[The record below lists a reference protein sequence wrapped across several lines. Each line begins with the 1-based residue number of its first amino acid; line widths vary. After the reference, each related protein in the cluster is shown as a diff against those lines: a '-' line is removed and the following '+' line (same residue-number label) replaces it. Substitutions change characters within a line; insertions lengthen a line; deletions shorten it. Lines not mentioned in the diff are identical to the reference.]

1 MPQAIHAIAS
11 CPQTIRKRRRGP
23 WQVLALAAAALLAS
37 CGRGDPKEPFTD
49 SRPPPGVDSRFL
61 APDGWA
67 WGLVKVGDAPAAR
80 YGVSSPSGTTHADVL
95 ILTSYGE
102 PAEAW
107 FETARELNDR
117 GYVVWV
123 IEPVGQGGSGRYS
136 RLRDLGYADSL
147 APDVWAA
154 RGMIRKVIRR
164 RPLIVM
170 ASGTS
175 APVALQAVA
184 EAQGVDGLILTSP
197 KLAPDASPS
206 TSAAAQRQRLG
217 LGWLRADLHG
227 GWSRKGSDDR
237 ALGLTHDVARGRLR
251 LAWQTANPDL
261 RMGSPSWSWI
271 TAFEDATR
279 AAEAAEPHVEVPTLI
294 LQPDAGAGA
303 ARAACRRMAHC
314 TLEPQGPAGQA
325 LELEVDAVRRP
336 WLSAVAAFVEQR
348 SSAFSPSAT
357 RSRADQR

>member
-1 MPQAIHAIAS
+1 MTTVPLQTPQLS
-11 CPQTIRKRRRGP
+11 REGG
-23 WQVLALAAAALLAS
+23 VVV
-37 CGRGDPKEPFTD
+37 TD
-49 SRPPPGVDSRFL
+49 APAGVDSRFL

-67 WGLVKVGDAPAAR
+67 WGLVKIGDAPAAR

-102 PAEAW
+102 PAEVW
-107 FETARELNDR
+107 FETARELNGK

-123 IEPVGQGGSGRYS
+123 TEGVGQGGSGRYS
-136 RLRDLGYADSL
+136 RLRDLGYAESL

-154 RGMIRKVIRR
+154 GAMVQKVIRR

-184 EAQGVDGLILTSP
+184 AAPGVDGLILTSP
-197 KLAPDASPS
+197 KFSPDPSPS
-206 TSAAAQRQRLG
+206 ASDAAQRQHLG

-227 GWSRKGSDDR
+227 AWTREGADDR
-237 ALGLTHDVARGRLR
+237 ALGLTHDAARGRLR

-261 RMGSPSWSWI
+261 RMGSPSWTWI
-271 TAFEDATR
+271 TAFADAAK
-279 AAEAAEPHVEVPTLI
+279 AAEASEPRVQIPTLI
-294 LQPDAGAGA
+294 LQPDADAGA
-303 ARAACRRMAHC
+303 ANAACKRMTRC
-314 TLEPQGPAGQA
+314 TLERQGPAGRA

-348 SSAFSPSAT
+348 SNAFSPAAT

>member
-1 MPQAIHAIAS
+1 M
-11 CPQTIRKRRRGP
+11 R
-23 WQVLALAAAALLAS
+23 VLALAAAVLLAS

-49 SRPPPGVDSRFL
+49 SRAPPGGDSRFL

-67 WGLVKVGDAPAAR
+67 WGLVKIGDAPAAR
-80 YGVSSPSGTTHADVL
+80 YGVSSPRGTPHADVL

-102 PAEAW
+102 PGEVW
-107 FETARELNDR
+107 FETARELNDK

-123 IEPVGQGGSGRYS
+123 IDPVGQGGSGRYS
-136 RLRDLGYADSL
+136 RLRDLGYAESL

-154 RGMIRKVIRR
+154 GAMVQKVIRR
-164 RPLIVM
+164 RPLVVM

-175 APVALQAVA
+175 APVALQAIVA
-184 EAQGVDGLILTSP
+184 APGVDGLILTSP
-197 KLAPDASPS
+197 RLSPDASPS
-206 TSAAAQRQRLG
+206 TSDAASRQRLG

-227 GWSRKGSDDR
+227 GWSRKGPDDR
-237 ALGLTHDVARGRLR
+237 ALGLTHDAARGRLR

-271 TAFEDATR
+271 TAFSDAAKT
-279 AAEAAEPHVEVPTLI
+279 AETAETSVSIPTLI

-303 ARAACRRMAHC
+303 AAAACKRIAHC
-314 TLEPQGPAGQA
+314 TLQPQGPAGQA
-325 LELEVDAVRRP
+325 LQLEVDAVRRP